1 MTRVRVSWA
10 LVLLLGACGGDD
22 DVPPDDASVADATV
36 VDVGPGED
44 AGGEDASAPDA
55 GDPFVPP
62 DVDGPFAVNRENAT
76 VDGDAVTAFVPDG
89 EGLVPLVL
97 LKHGFQLATSNYA
110 TTATR
115 IASHGF
121 LVVGVDSGGSLIGGP
136 TNVEERDAVVA
147 TLDWALAEAPFAARV
162 DATRIAVLGHSRGGK
177 VGVMVA
183 AADRRVAAALLLD
196 PVNGC
201 GPGQS
206 FSASCPDVT
215 GAAFAGSLAIPV
227 GVMGETNN
235 STGFMPCAPQAEN
248 YRTIFT
254 ALSASPWAVAW
265 TFAGADHMDFA
276 DDPGLA
282 GSVCPDGPG
291 DDTMIRAQVRTM
303 AVAFLRRHLRAE
315 AAMDPW
321 LVGASVPTDVTR
333 DGP

>member
-1 MTRVRVSWA
+1 MTRLRVSWA

-22 DVPPDDASVADATV
+22 DAPPDDASVADATV
-36 VDVGPGED
+36 ADTGPGSD
-44 AGGEDASAPDA
+44 AGGEDAGAPDA
-55 GDPFVPP
+55 GGTFVAP

-89 EGLVPLVL
+89 DGLVPLVL

-136 TNVEERDAVVA
+136 SNADERDAMIA
-147 TLDWALAEAPFAARV
+147 ALDWALAEAPFAARV

-206 FSASCPDVT
+206 FSESCP
-215 GAAFAGSLAIPV
+215 
-227 GVMGETNN
+227 
-235 STGFMPCAPQAEN
+235 
-248 YRTIFT
+248 
-254 ALSASPWAVAW
+254 
-265 TFAGADHMDFA
+265 
-276 DDPGLA
+276 
-282 GSVCPDGPG
+282 
-291 DDTMIRAQVRTM
+291 
-303 AVAFLRRHLRAE
+303 
-315 AAMDPW
+315 
-321 LVGASVPTDVTR
+321 
-333 DGP
+333 

>member
-10 LVLLLGACGGDD
+10 LVLLLVACGGDD
-22 DVPPDDASVADATV
+22 DAPPDDASVADAAL
-36 VDVGPGED
+36 VDASTLSD
-44 AGGEDASAPDA
+44 AGGEDASGPDA
-55 GDPFVPP
+55 GETFVPP

-76 VDGDAVTAFVPDG
+76 VDGDAVTALVPDA

-121 LVVGVDSGGSLIGGP
+121 LVVGVDSGGSLISGP

-206 FSASCPDVT
+206 FSESCPDVT

-248 YRTIFT
+248 YRTIFS